1 MAPRKKKIPL
11 EDITILGLRTLKGAN
26 WTHEAMAAYY
36 TEKLGEPYSRRT
48 IERELKKLKE
58 MGKSNGNAKN

>member
-1 MAPRKKKIPL
+1 MAPRKKRIPL
-11 EDITILGLRTLKGAN
+11 EDVTILGLKTLQDED
-26 WTHEAMAAYY
+26 WTHEAMARYY

-58 MGKSNGNAKN
+58 NKTNDGRTKN